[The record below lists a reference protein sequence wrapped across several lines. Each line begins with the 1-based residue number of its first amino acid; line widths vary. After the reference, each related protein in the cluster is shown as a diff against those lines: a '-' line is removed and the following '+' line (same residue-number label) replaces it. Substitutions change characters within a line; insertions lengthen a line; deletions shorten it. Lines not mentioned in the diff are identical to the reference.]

1 MSTHDTV
8 ACLRCYLQGYDQGYE
23 FGMSGGDPLGDTA
36 LGGALAV
43 ESRPAC
49 GGPPAD
55 AGPSPTGRTSPLAA
69 VRRGAASGE
78 GVEEALHVHRGIILG
93 LRALQEAF
101 ADLDMDEAARITEQ
115 TAQYV
120 AASQFRRLV

>member
-1 MSTHDTV
+1 MPEHTHDTV
-8 ACLRCYLQGYDQGYE
+8 ECLRCYLTGYDQGYE
-23 FGMSGGDPLGDTA
+23 FGMSGGDPLGDAA
-36 LGGALAV
+36 LGGADARSAGSSPVLPSVRAV
-43 ESRPAC
+43 CGPASVAP
-49 GGPPAD
+49 GDPP
-55 AGPSPTGRTSPLAA
+55 
-69 VRRGAASGE
+69 GAASGE